1 MPPHPRLASEPET
14 YHTIARFLSRLF
26 ILVFFAAFNTN
37 GFGEALVG
45 LLALATI
52 YCVVAAVVRREAT
65 FGPSLGH
72 MDEAAGYTLVGL
84 ALLRFA

>member
-1 MPPHPRLASEPET
+1 MPSSQRPASERDT
-14 YHTIARFLSRLF
+14 YRTIARFVSRLF
-26 ILVFFAAFNTN
+26 ILVFFAAFSTN

-45 LLALATI
+45 MLALATI
-52 YCVVAAVVRREAT
+52 YCAVAAVVRREAT

-84 ALLRFA
+84 ALLRLA

>member
-1 MPPHPRLASEPET
+1 MPSQPKPASEPET
-14 YHTIARFLSRLF
+14 HRTIARFLLRLF
-26 ILVFFAAFNTN
+26 ILVLFAAFSTN

-45 LLALATI
+45 MLALATI
-52 YCVVAAVVRREAT
+52 FCAVAAVVRREAT

-84 ALLRFA
+84 ALLRLA